1 MCGIFG
7 AINGHPVAQ
16 DLVEGLQR
24 LEYRGY
30 DSVGIATLEGGEIRR
45 FRSTNR
51 IQLLRSHLKTAPH
64 TGHVGIGHTRWA
76 THGEPSERNAHP
88 HTTERV
94 ALVHNGI
101 VENHRSLRKKL
112 QDRGCQFWSGTDSE
126 VIVHLLDE
134 ELRRGAGPLEALR
147 RTVAKLHGRYAVAA
161 VFKGHEDMIL
171 ATKNGAPLCVGLT
184 HDGAYL
190 ASDVTALA
198 LFTQEVVDLE
208 DLDIAVV
215 TRGQLDIEDAEC
227 RRVTRESRLV
237 DAQQSVELGE
247 FEDYMS
253 KEIHEQPHT
262 AKAALRPFLRRDRTL
277 VSPPPG
283 RIGPD
288 VDHITIVAC
297 GTSRYAGMVAKTW
310 FEQVAGIRVDVE
322 AASEFRYA
330 NRPPTANSICIA
342 VSQSGET
349 ADTLAALE
357 LIRESKQKII
367 AVVNVEQST
376 MAREADFVV
385 PINAGPEIGVAST
398 KAFVAQ
404 LCVLA
409 GLALQ
414 AAKARGRLS
423 KEREHRLCEELLV
436 LPAVLR
442 AMLNDDTK
450 VRRLA
455 KWMSQSDNA
464 LFMGRGASG
473 SIAMEGALKLK
484 EISYIHAE
492 GFAAGEL
499 KHGPIA
505 LVTKG
510 TPVVAICPSDELF
523 EKTLSN
529 VQEVQARGADVLLIT
544 DPQGAEQIDAE
555 TMRVLVVP
563 PGELTAHIYN
573 VLPLQLL
580 AYHTARL
587 LGCDVDKPRNLA
599 KSVTV
604 E

>member
-30 DSVGIATLEGGEIRR
+30 DSAGIATLEGGQIRR
-45 FRSTNR
+45 ARSTER
-51 IQLLRSHLKTAPH
+51 IQSLRTRLDAAPH
-64 TGHVGIGHTRWA
+64 AGHVGIGHTRWA

-88 HTTERV
+88 HQTERV

-101 VENHRSLRKKL
+101 VENHRSLRKAL
-112 QDRGCQFWSGTDSE
+112 QERGCRFQSDTDSE

-134 ELRRGAGPLEALR
+134 ELRRGVGPVEALR
-147 RTVAKLHGRYAVAA
+147 RTVAKLEGRYAVAA
-161 VFKGHEDMIL
+161 VFKDHDDMIL
-171 ATKNGAPLCVGLT
+171 AAKNGAPLSIGLT

-190 ASDVTALA
+190 ASDVMALA
-198 LFTQEVVDLE
+198 PFTKEVVDLE
-208 DLDIAVV
+208 DLDVATV
-215 TRGQLDIEDAEC
+215 TRGKLDIANVDGQW
-227 RRVTRESRLV
+227 VTREIRTV
-237 DAQQSVELGE
+237 DTQQSVELGE

-253 KEIHEQPHT
+253 KEIHEQPRT
-262 AKAALRPFLRRDRTL
+262 ARAALKPFLRADCTL
-277 VSPPPG
+277 LEAPAG

-288 VDHITIVAC
+288 VDHITLVAC

-310 FEQVAGIRVDVE
+310 FERIAGIRVDVE

-330 NRPPTANSICIA
+330 NRPPAANSLCIA

-357 LIRESKQKII
+357 LIRESQQKII

-376 MAREADFVV
+376 IAREADFVV
-385 PINAGPEIGVAST
+385 PLNAGPEIGVAST

-414 AAKARGRLS
+414 AAKERGRLS
-423 KEREHRLCEELLV
+423 TEREQRLCEELLV
-436 LPAVLR
+436 LPAVLQ
-442 AMLNDDTK
+442 AMLTDESR

-455 KWMSQSDNA
+455 KWMSESDNA

-473 SIAMEGALKLK
+473 CIAMEGALKLK

-492 GFAAGEL
+492 GFEAGEL

-510 TPVVAICPSDELF
+510 TPVVAICPSDALF

-544 DPQGAEQIDAE
+544 DPRGAEQIDAKS
-555 TMRVLVVP
+555 MRVLVVP
-563 PGELTAHIYN
+563 PGELTAHIYS